1 MTHPMDQPEP
11 DGFALVMPFV
21 VCRSAGGPYEDLP
34 FAAGWQAGQIDQ
46 ALRTAATVPAATV
59 HFPIV
64 HAPLLTQLELIGMRH
79 GYPRMTCEPT
89 GHDQQWTAVTF
100 TTTADSS
107 QPPGDL

>member
-21 VCRSAGGPYEDLP
+21 VCRSAGGPYEDVP

-46 ALRTAATVPAATV
+46 ALRTAATVSAATV
-59 HFPIV
+59 YFPIV
-64 HAPLLTQLELIGMRH
+64 RSSLLPQLELIGMRH
-79 GYPRMTCEPT
+79 GYPRMAFDPA
-89 GHDQQWTAVTF
+89 GHDPYWTAVTF
-100 TTTADSS
+100 TTTVDSS